1 MNRYHT
7 VRLKGWHIAALYV
20 AAITGT
26 LTLAMQV
33 VLLVV
38 L

>member
-7 VRLKGWHIAALYV
+7 VQLKGWQIAALYV
-20 AAITGT
+20 TAITGT

-33 VLLVV
+33 VLLFV